1 MNSTLVCR
9 PSSPSRQLRLP
20 GRTKFNGS
28 QMSWVTVASRSSGNR
43 CWERSM
49 TMMHFVS
56 TLSIGTCT
64 SRFLT
69 LCGRLDT
76 VFLDAV
82 NVRRVG
88 SRQPITPN
96 SEFIFRPCTELPA
109 TLPLSLSTFSNV
121 SLSFASQTLEAT
133 LWRSRDQL
141 AFTKGDFSVYLIF
154 DPSVLTILPCLE
166 R

>member
-1 MNSTLVCR
+1 
-9 PSSPSRQLRLP
+9 
-20 GRTKFNGS
+20 
-28 QMSWVTVASRSSGNR
+28 MSWVTVASRSSGNR

-69 LCGRLDT
+69 LCQPLDP
-76 VFLDAV
+76 VFLAAV
-82 NVRRVG
+82 NVRREG

-96 SEFIFRPCTELPA
+96 SEFIYHPLHRPSPP
-109 TLPLSLSTFSNV
+109 TLPFSPFRISPCHPLFKLWSLPLKIDRPTGFYAGGLLYLSYLLPLFRQFFRVQRDNIFSMARV
-121 SLSFASQTLEAT
+121 
-133 LWRSRDQL
+133 LWICRIRDRL
-141 AFTKGDFSVYLIF
+141 AK
-154 DPSVLTILPCLE
+154 